1 MRVLVDKS
9 VIWCG
14 CIVMALLPGPPGA
27 AGIAWLLGAVAV
39 SGACTLT
46 ESTRAA
52 AVAPT
57 AYLVLAALSPWSL
70 SGAPLLVHDL
80 FRTVTVRSRGAWLL
94 PACCIPVL
102 SAVTRH
108 ALPPSAAGLSAV
120 VCALAAALAVRTAQG
135 EATRQRLYVLR
146 DDLQEKVGELRAS
159 NARLL
164 ETQDHETRAAA
175 LSERTRIARE
185 IHDTVGHLL
194 TRLVLQTKA
203 LQLAHRDEPAVVA
216 ELGGVNVTL
225 NEALDSMRRSVH
237 ALSDEGEDLATSLNV
252 LGSRCGIENVA
263 VRCTLDR
270 EPPPAISRC
279 LIAVAREA
287 LTNAARHGRADSAR
301 VVLAEYPVFWQ
312 ITIGND
318 GAAPAPERL
327 HNASGMGLRSMR
339 ERIESLGG
347 VLRITTSPRFTV
359 FATLPKENP

>member
-14 CIVMALLPGPPGA
+14 CIALALLPGPPVA
-27 AGIAWLLGAVAV
+27 AGISWLLGALAL
-39 SGACTLT
+39 SAACTLP
-46 ESTRAA
+46 ERARAA
-52 AVAPT
+52 IVVPV
-57 AYLVLAALSPWSL
+57 AYLLLGALSSWSVF
-70 SGAPLLVHDL
+70 GAPLLVHDL
-80 FRTVTVRSRGAWLL
+80 VRAVARGSCRAWLL
-94 PACCIPVL
+94 PACCVPVL
-102 SAVTRH
+102 AAVAWH
-108 ALPPSAAGLSAV
+108 GLPLLAAGQGAV
-120 VCALAAALAVRTAQG
+120 VSALAAALAVRTAQG
-135 EATRQRLYVLR
+135 EAMQRRLHVLR
-146 DDLQEKVGELRAS
+146 DDLQVKIGELEDS

-164 ETQDHETRAAA
+164 ETQDHETRAAT

-216 ELGGVNVTL
+216 ELSGVNATL

-270 EPPPAISRC
+270 EPPPAVSRC
-279 LIAVAREA
+279 LIAVTREA
-287 LTNAARHGRADSAR
+287 LTNAARHGRAGSAR

-327 HNASGMGLRSMR
+327 HDASGMGLRSMR